1 MPRTSGVDF
10 DPLLPLRQMSSVHR
24 SGRNGEPGPSG
35 LSRTGT
41 YREPEPLSDPPIRE
55 PDFGGETHDQSMF
68 NDYRPKE
75 LDSPGRLPR
84 ETGFSLIEQG
94 EDDEEEQE
102 EDPEETPKPP
112 SQLEKGKGKS
122 REELPEQDDEAEG
135 EFAEGSGDVDLEPE
149 SELSDASRDGRPQ
162 KKPKTDA
169 VKQDKATKSQRKKEN
184 KGTLH
189 FIFALFSL

>member
-1 MPRTSGVDF
+1 MSRTSGVDF
-10 DPLLPLRQMSSVHR
+10 DPLLPPRQMSSVHR
-24 SGRNGEPGPSG
+24 PGRNGEPGPSG

-41 YREPEPLSDPPIRE
+41 YREPEPSSDPPIRE

-68 NDYRPKE
+68 NDYRPQE
-75 LDSPGRLPR
+75 VDSPGRLLR
-84 ETGFSLIEQG
+84 ETSFSRIEHG
-94 EDDEEEQE
+94 EDGEEEQEE

-122 REELPEQDDEAEG
+122 REELPEQDDEAEN
-135 EFAEGSGDVDLEPE
+135 EFVEGSGDVDLEPE
-149 SELSDASRDGRPQ
+149 SDASRDGRPQ
-162 KKPKTDA
+162 KKRKTDA